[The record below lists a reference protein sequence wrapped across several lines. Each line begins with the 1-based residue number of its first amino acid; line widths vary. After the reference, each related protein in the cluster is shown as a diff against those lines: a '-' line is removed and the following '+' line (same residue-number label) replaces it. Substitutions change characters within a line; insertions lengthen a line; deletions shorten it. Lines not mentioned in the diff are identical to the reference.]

1 MEHGIPDGPS
11 DVQQLMSEHLQALSR
26 LVAGGLTD
34 PAAAPAAPSA
44 AQAPPDT
51 RISYHF
57 GLEAIAAA
65 IDEALADA
73 REEILTAQPDG
84 PRPGPVLDEALES
97 VRRQIAGGI
106 AMRTLYQHT
115 TRFDEATKN
124 YVRTVSD
131 YGVQVRTLAE
141 FYDRMIIVDGS
152 VAFISANESRTN
164 AVAIREPAVVR
175 FLKDIFE
182 RSWDRA
188 RPFPFVSTHATRA
201 AEQVIPSLRKSISKL
216 LVSGYPDKQI
226 ARRLGISERS
236 LQGHIA
242 AMKQELGAHTRI
254 QFGYELG
261 RQETTL
267 IL

>member
-1 MEHGIPDGPS
+1 MEPGIPDGPNG
-11 DVQQLMSEHLQALSR
+11 VQQLMSEHLQALSR
-26 LVAGGLTD
+26 LVAGGLAE
-34 PAAAPAAPSA
+34 PAAAPAGTPT
-44 AQAPPDT
+44 AQTPPDT
-51 RISYHF
+51 RIRYHH

-73 REEILTAQPDG
+73 RKEILTAQPDG

-141 FYDRMIIVDGS
+141 FHDRMIIVDES
-152 VAFISANESRTN
+152 VAFISANESRTD
-164 AVAIREPAVVR
+164 AIAIREPAIVR
-175 FLKDIFE
+175 FLTDIFE

-188 RPFPFVSTHATRA
+188 QPFPFVSTHATRA
-201 AEQVIPSLRKSISKL
+201 AEQVIPSLRNSISKL
-216 LVSGYPDKQI
+216 LISGYPDKQI

-261 RQETTL
+261 RNETTL

>member
-11 DVQQLMSEHLQALSR
+11 GVQQLMSEHLQALSR
-26 LVAGGLTD
+26 LVAGGLAD
-34 PAAAPAAPSA
+34 SAATSAAPSA
-44 AQAPPDT
+44 AEAPPDT

-65 IDEALADA
+65 IDEALSGA
-73 REEILTAQPDG
+73 RKEILTAQPDG
-84 PRPGPVLDEALES
+84 PRPGPILDEALES

-115 TRFDEATKN
+115 TRFDEATKS

-141 FYDRMIIVDGS
+141 FYDRMIIIDGS
-152 VAFISANESRTN
+152 VAFISANEDRTN
-164 AVAIREPAVVR
+164 ALAIREPAIVR
-175 FLKDIFE
+175 FLEDIFE

-201 AEQVIPSLRKSISKL
+201 AEQVIPSLRNSISKL

-261 RQETTL
+261 RKETTL